1 MFSVKV
7 TENRPEIKYQT
18 ILEVIMAPIIK
29 TGRDSREL
37 LRTRNDPTMQT
48 MNNSMQMRRGYELG
62 RCVWCEVTLGKWGF
76 HIVVQY
82 IVLIKD
88 ESSKLMI
95 DQKLHDEFPNMFK
108 LYIFF

>member
-48 MNNSMQMRRGYELG
+48 MNNNMQMHRGYESGRWVWYEVILG
-62 RCVWCEVTLGKWGF
+62 EWGF
-76 HIVVQY
+76 
-82 IVLIKD
+82 VLA
-88 ESSKLMI
+88 
-95 DQKLHDEFPNMFK
+95 FRMFVNDM
-108 LYIFF
+108 Y